1 MSVSAPAERSSL
13 ISRVQSA
20 SPTILEAC
28 WLTGLIVA
36 PLLVNPFGTYQ
47 SSLYKVAFLRTL
59 VGVMVAVWVVEAGV
73 SLGFTGESWRQ
84 RLHVPPGFKSFLRTP
99 LIIPALAL
107 GGFYVLSTLFSVSPS
122 SSLWGA
128 PSRIQG
134 TYTMLAY
141 LGFFLIVAWHVR
153 TSDQINRIVWAI
165 ILTGSLVSLLGI
177 SEWLG
182 WSPWLP
188 EEAPEPSRIRATV
201 GNPVMLGTY
210 LVLTSAL
217 LLGKLTQFWA
227 SIRERLDR
235 EITLKLAGFSALL
248 FVQLAALFLTQS
260 RGAWLGFIAVIIVFS
275 VALFIKNRRWRML
288 GLTGVL
294 LVLGAVALIALS
306 RPTSLLGSLS
316 DAPYLS
322 RLADAPV
329 SRPVETRTAIWE
341 ATTGLIID
349 HPEVPSEGDPW
360 NPIRPLVGYGLETL
374 RLAFWSVYPTEL
386 RHLQLESSRIGRID
400 RAHNLVLD
408 LQVTVGLLGLLAFVS
423 LVSMFFLQGGRLLK
437 GTRWRV
443 DQPFVAVLLAAVA
456 GYLVTQLVGV
466 NDQGDQLV
474 FWTLLTLL
482 IAMNRRASKM
492 EGADPSS
499 QTLSGGREEPA
510 IRVISGRLVGYVA
523 VAVALSGVVFSVNVN
538 GNLVL
543 ADMRTSDGIDHFNES
558 RWLDA
563 ASAFEGALGSPPL
576 QARNNWH
583 LAVAYSFQSLEVT
596 DEAVQERLL
605 KLARAL
611 EPADGDYH
619 FRAGLTYGHW
629 ALTLDPAKYEEATQA
644 FAEAVAVSPHE
655 VDIYNQWAGFEVRR
669 QKSDKAIE
677 LLHSSLEVDPRWAPT
692 YYQLSTVYRALGR
705 EEEAEAAFRRSVEVY
720 SQEADLASRKG
731 RYDKALE
738 LLHSSLKI
746 DSRWAPTH
754 YQLAN
759 VYRELGRVDEAV
771 TAYRLSIELSPT
783 MWPAYLDL
791 ARVLVSTANLGDARP
806 YAERY
811 VGALPEEWEG
821 RLVLASVYQGLGMT
835 TEAQEQAAIALS
847 LAPASSRRE
856 IQQLIGER

>member
-1 MSVSAPAERSSL
+1 M
-13 ISRVQSA
+13 
-20 SPTILEAC
+20 EAC
-28 WLTGLIVA
+28 WLTGLVVV

-73 SLGFTGESWRQ
+73 SLGFMGESWRQ
-84 RLHVPPGFKSFLRTP
+84 RLHISPRLKGFLRTP

-107 GGFYVLSTLFSVSPS
+107 GGFYVLSTLFSISPS

-141 LGFFLIVAWHVR
+141 LGFFLIVAWHLR
-153 TSDQINRIVWAI
+153 TSAQIHRMVWAI

-188 EEAPEPSRIRATV
+188 EPRPEPSRIRATV

-217 LLGKLTQFWA
+217 LLGKLTQLWA
-227 SIRERLDR
+227 SIRDRPDR
-235 EITLKLAGFSALL
+235 ETTLKLAGFSALL
-248 FVQLAALFLTQS
+248 FIQLAALFLTQS
-260 RGAWLGFIAVIIVFS
+260 RGAWLGFIAVIMLFS
-275 VALFIKNRRWRML
+275 FALFIKNRRWRML

-306 RPTSLLGSLS
+306 RPTDLLGSLS

-322 RLADAPV
+322 RLADAPI
-329 SRPVETRTAIWE
+329 SRSVEARTAIWE
-341 ATTGLIID
+341 ATTELIID
-349 HPEVPSEGDPW
+349 HPEVPPEGDPW
-360 NPIRPLVGYGLETL
+360 NPIRPLVGYGPETL
-374 RLAFWSVYPTEL
+374 RLAFWSVYPPEL
-386 RHLQLESSRIGRID
+386 RHLQLESSGISQVD

-408 LQVTVGLLGLLAFVS
+408 LQVTVGLLGLLAFIS

-443 DQPFVAVLLAAVA
+443 EQPFVAALLAAVA

-466 NDQGDQLV
+466 NDQADQLV
-474 FWTLLTLL
+474 FWTLLVLL
-482 IAMNRRASKM
+482 IAMNRGASKM
-492 EGADPSS
+492 EGAEPSS
-499 QTLSGGREEPA
+499 QALSGGRDEPT
-510 IRVISGRLVGYVA
+510 IRGISGGPGRVAGVVA
-523 VAVALSGVVFSVNVN
+523 VAVALSGVVFSINVN
-538 GNLVL
+538 GNLVR

-605 KLARAL
+605 KLASDRIERARDL

-619 FRAGLTYGHW
+619 YRAGLTYGHW

-655 VDIYNQWAGFEVRR
+655 VDIYSQWAGFEVES

-720 SQEADLASRKG
+720 SQEAERASRKG

-738 LLHSSLKI
+738 LLHSSLRI
-746 DSRWAPTH
+746 DPRWAPTH
-754 YQLAN
+754 YQLAD

-771 TAYRLSIELSPT
+771 TAYRQSIELSPT

-791 ARVLVSTANLGDARP
+791 ARVLISTEVLGDARP

-811 VGALPEEWEG
+811 VAALPEDWEG
-821 RLVLASVYQGLGMT
+821 RFVLASVYQGLGMT

-847 LAPASSRRE
+847 LAPASSRGE
-856 IQQLIGER
+856 IQQLIGEM